1 MIALVQEET
10 KGAVQAMDQGTTQV
24 QQGVDATHEA
34 GSKLQMIIDAV
45 ERGASMITQI
55 AAAATE
61 QSSATEHV
69 NASVT
74 EISNLTHQSA
84 SSSSETARACKDL
97 SNLAT
102 DLQSL
107 VAKFKLEAEADGHHR
122 PIPEASVMAASAG
135 HY

>member
-1 MIALVQEET
+1 
-10 KGAVQAMDQGTTQV
+10 MDQGTTQV

-69 NASVT
+69 NASVS

-84 SSSSETARACKDL
+84 ASSSETAKACQDL
-97 SNLAT
+97 STLAAG
-102 DLQSL
+102 LQSL
-107 VAKFKLEAEADGHHR
+107 VGKFKLEDSSRERGES
-122 PIPEASVMAASAG
+122 IPERGRTRDSAMAASAG
-135 HY
+135 GY